1 MLGRLLGGIVIFIL
15 YSVFE
20 FWMIYEYYKV
30 GGVREVIFFLKK
42 IIRIIFWNFKRIK
55 NVLIFMMF
63 IIFI

>member
-30 GGVREVIFFLKK
+30 GRVREVIFFLKK
-42 IIRIIFWNFKRIK
+42 IIRIIFLEF
-55 NVLIFMMF
+55 
-63 IIFI
+63 

>member
-42 IIRIIFWNFKRIK
+42 NYLNYFLEF
-55 NVLIFMMF
+55 
-63 IIFI
+63 

>member
-42 IIRIIFWNFKRIK
+42 KLFELFFGILRG
-55 NVLIFMMF
+55 
-63 IIFI
+63 

>member
-30 GGVREVIFFLKK
+30 GGVREVIFFFKKKLFELFFGILRGLK
-42 IIRIIFWNFKRIK
+42 
-55 NVLIFMMF
+55 MF
-63 IIFI
+63 

>member
-42 IIRIIFWNFKRIK
+42 IIRIIFLEF
-55 NVLIFMMF
+55 
-63 IIFI
+63 

>member
-1 MLGRLLGGIVIFIL
+1 MLGRLLGGIVTFIL

-30 GGVREVIFFLKK
+30 GGVREVIFFFKK
-42 IIRIIFWNFKRIK
+42 KRIK